1 MAKKEKTEREKFK
14 EEIKKDLK
22 KEFRLKKR
30 RPLLFRFIRLIIR
43 VVIIAIIILIVSL
56 TLVAGG
62 AFLAYNFLPL
72 KTITYCI
79 SNETQVS
86 PIKCSSNNDCIEKV
100 TEIIEIGG
108 ESVSEVTG
116 TESDIEKGVS
126 FIESFL
132 GFVFKEIGSCNKDGF
147 CEIRKVRG
155 LEQIIGKKAVECAS
169 NEERKEIRITLK
181 TLIPPNKVMEII
193 KKIVESE
200 KIRDTLIEII
210 KTKKLPQSIIK
221 E

>member
-1 MAKKEKTEREKFK
+1 MAKKEKTEREKLK

-30 RPLLFRFIRLIIR
+30 RPLLLRFIRLIIR
-43 VVIIAIIILIVSL
+43 IVIIAIIILIVSL
-56 TLVAGG
+56 TLVA
-62 AFLAYNFLPL
+62 AATFLVYNFVPL
-72 KTITYCI
+72 KTIVYCV

-86 PIKCSSNNDCIEKV
+86 PIKCSSNDDCMRKV

-116 TESDIEKGVS
+116 TEADIEKGVS

-132 GFVFKEIGSCNKDGF
+132 GFIFKEIGSCNKDGF

-155 LEQIIGKKAVECAS
+155 LGQIIGKEAVECAS
-169 NEERKEIRITLK
+169 NEERREIKITLK
-181 TLIPPNKVMEII
+181 TLIPPHKVIEIA

-200 KIRDTLIEII
+200 KIRNTIIEII
-210 KTKKLPQSIIK
+210 KTKKLPEAVIK
-221 E
+221 K